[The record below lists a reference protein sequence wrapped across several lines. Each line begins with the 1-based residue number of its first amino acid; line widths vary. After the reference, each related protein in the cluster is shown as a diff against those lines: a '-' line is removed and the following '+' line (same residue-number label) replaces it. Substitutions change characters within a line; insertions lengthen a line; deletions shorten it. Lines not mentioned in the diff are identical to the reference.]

1 MAKRKGSSTSRKGAS
16 GPSID
21 LLRGVNPVSS
31 IRALRAG
38 GSGDMARLSITS
50 QPSSKPVQFGSPS
63 NSGSQSSS
71 RTKKAGS
78 WTSLLETMSTG
89 GISDLVGGGGV
100 LSAGLNYLTSG
111 IESLFGGK
119 TKSAPEPLTRF
130 ALPDS
135 QDQTLYVTDPQK
147 TIQSSQFSG
156 AYSSSQPIQLG
167 HTSRAEIVQT
177 VKTALLTS
185 SSLNDVIG
193 EL

>member
-1 MAKRKGSSTSRKGAS
+1 MPKRKGSSTSRKGAS
-16 GPSID
+16 SPSID

-38 GSGDMARLSITS
+38 GSGDMAKLSIAS
-50 QPSSKPVQFGSPS
+50 QPTSKPLQFGSPS
-63 NSGSQSSS
+63 DSGKRSSS
-71 RTKKAGS
+71 STKKAGS

-89 GISDLVGGGGV
+89 GISDLLGRGGV
-100 LSAGLNYLTSG
+100 LSAGLDYLTSG

-119 TKSAPEPLTRF
+119 TKSIPEPLIRF

-147 TIQSSQFSG
+147 TSQSSQFFG
-156 AYSSSQPIQLG
+156 AYSSSPPTQPGQ
-167 HTSRAEIVQT
+167 TFRAEIIQT
-177 VKTALLTS
+177 VKTALLTL